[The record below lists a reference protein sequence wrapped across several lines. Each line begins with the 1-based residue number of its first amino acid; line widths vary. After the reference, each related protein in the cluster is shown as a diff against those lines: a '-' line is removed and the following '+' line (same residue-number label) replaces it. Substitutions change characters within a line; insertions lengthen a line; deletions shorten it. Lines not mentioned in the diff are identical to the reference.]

1 MVVFQRREN
10 IENRELLVA
19 RCVVSSLAASA
30 ALTSRSLASFSCP
43 DDDVDEDEDEVK
55 DGEVADDAADKQRSG
70 NCSWTHFAR
79 RP

>member
-1 MVVFQRREN
+1 LAIYSIPTLLFARFGFSLWLNVVVFQRREN

-19 RCVVSSLAASA
+19 RCVLSSLAASA

-55 DGEVADDAADKQRSG
+55 DG
-70 NCSWTHFAR
+70 
-79 RP
+79 